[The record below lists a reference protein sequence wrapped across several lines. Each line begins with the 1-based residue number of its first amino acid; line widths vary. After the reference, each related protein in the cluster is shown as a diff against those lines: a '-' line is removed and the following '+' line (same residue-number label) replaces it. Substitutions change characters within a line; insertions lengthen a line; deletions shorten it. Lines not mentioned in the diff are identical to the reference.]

1 MGRGPQPVATVQPQ
15 DAMMNCAAIYAE
27 IQGNNHRIEEL
38 GREKGWKTAQNV
50 AAGVG
55 GLVVPVLWFGM
66 DWQGAAGTEARALQ
80 DRQSYLGAL
89 AVQKHC
95 GGGSVEAL
103 GAGYGAGLSE
113 RPQARAE
120 DSMFPRGHLHRK
132 TQDSRRKKVCRA
144 TMAICERPK

>member
-1 MGRGPQPVATVQPQ
+1 MPGQLLAAACLAAVVSACMGRAPQPVATVQPQ
-15 DAMMNCAAIYAE
+15 DQMMNCAAIYAE

-95 GGGSVEAL
+95 GGPS
-103 GAGYGAGLSE
+103 S
-113 RPQARAE
+113 PP
-120 DSMFPRGHLHRK
+120 PRR
-132 TQDSRRKKVCRA
+132 
-144 TMAICERPK
+144 

>member
-1 MGRGPQPVATVQPQ
+1 
-15 DAMMNCAAIYAE
+15 MMDCNAIYAE

-66 DWQGAAGTEARALQ
+66 DWQGAAGSEARALQ

-89 AVQKHC
+89 AVQ
-95 GGGSVEAL
+95 AMRRWL
-103 GAGYGAGLSE
+103 RRGARS
-113 RPQARAE
+113 RIQ
-120 DSMFPRGHLHRK
+120 RG
-132 TQDSRRKKVCRA
+132 TF
-144 TMAICERPK
+144 

>member
-1 MGRGPQPVATVQPQ
+1 MPRSKALRKPPLRSAKKTACPQPPR
-15 DAMMNCAAIYAE
+15 AE
-27 IQGNNHRIEEL
+27 VPPRAHDYNNHRIEEL

-55 GLVVPVLWFGM
+55 GLVIPVLWFGM

-95 GGGSVEAL
+95 GGP
-103 GAGYGAGLSE
+103 
-113 RPQARAE
+113 PQASQRA
-120 DSMFPRGHLHRK
+120 S
-132 TQDSRRKKVCRA
+132 TVSCSV
-144 TMAICERPK
+144 

>member
-1 MGRGPQPVATVQPQ
+1 MSFLRIAAAVCITAAVGACMGRAPQPVATVQPQ
-15 DAMMNCAAIYAE
+15 DQMMNCTAIYAE
-27 IQGNNHRIEEL
+27 IQSNNHRIEEL

-55 GLVVPVLWFGM
+55 GLVIPVLWFGM

-95 GGGSVEAL
+95 GGPS
-103 GAGYGAGLSE
+103 S
-113 RPQARAE
+113 PP
-120 DSMFPRGHLHRK
+120 PRR
-132 TQDSRRKKVCRA
+132 
-144 TMAICERPK
+144 

>member
-1 MGRGPQPVATVQPQ
+1 MRHQTTNRHLKSCATTAASCCPGAGDAQMNRQLLAAAFLAVVVSGCMGRAPEPVATVQPQ
-15 DAMMNCAAIYAE
+15 DAMMNCTAIYAE
-27 IQGNNHRIEEL
+27 IQGNNHRINEL

-95 GGGSVEAL
+95 GGTPPA
-103 GAGYGAGLSE
+103 
-113 RPQARAE
+113 
-120 DSMFPRGHLHRK
+120 PRR
-132 TQDSRRKKVCRA
+132 
-144 TMAICERPK
+144 